1 MKKRT
6 QLVIAGTM
14 LLALASLLPSTAFA
28 QGGHSG
34 PSSQTLYG
42 PQTPLTQLKQMTV
55 AGDYV
60 AAGVGMRN
68 IGSGTVNITIP
79 PGAMLTSAWMYWGII
94 WQGTPPANTAD
105 VNGNTVNGTLLGTSG
120 TPCWP
125 NALATVPQINFY
137 GANVTGY
144 VTTGANSLT
153 NFPSGLTDN
162 SFPVGNI
169 TFPLLE
175 GATIVAVYQ
184 HPGWDY
190 NTITIYGGAQ
200 TFSSQNITNGMG
212 NFTAWTTGNPA
223 DQVAQATHIV
233 ADGQAVFAGAQTV
246 FNGVVTSGPTTA
258 IKPLDAFD
266 GADGILTVHPQ
277 QGLWDTHTLDY
288 SSFFPNGV
296 ATASNFGINALT
308 DCLTWGVQVFSA
320 KTAVNAFVDIKSGSC
335 PNSVNINSKGMLPV
349 TILGT
354 PWFDVTDIDPA
365 TVEILG
371 VGVTGNSSVEDSSTI
386 YLGFPQDCYDC
397 NLGGADG
404 FYDRTFKFKM
414 KDIVAALPNVSN
426 GDCYLVTVTGELYDG
441 TPFQGEDV
449 IRIIDNS
456 SPKGDAASPY
466 ALTLDQNAPNPFT
479 GQTAFRYTLPDEA
492 LVRLEVFNML
502 GQRVATVYEGMR
514 GAGAHV
520 IPWSAADA
528 ALSPG
533 SYIYRL
539 RAGNEVLSRMLVVS
553 R

>member
-1 MKKRT
+1 MKTRT
-6 QLVIAGTM
+6 QLLITGTM
-14 LLALASLLPSTAFA
+14 MLALSLFLPAATLA

-42 PQTPLTQLKQMTV
+42 PQVPLTQLMQMTIP
-55 AGDYV
+55 GDYV

-68 IGSGTVNITIP
+68 IGSGTVNIVIP
-79 PGAMLTSAWMYWGII
+79 PGATLTGAWMFWGII
-94 WQGTPPANTAD
+94 WQGTPPPSTAD
-105 VNGNTVNGTLLGTSG
+105 VNGMTVNGLLLGTSG

-125 NALATVPQINFY
+125 SASAIGPQINFY

-162 SFPVGNI
+162 SYPPTNI
-169 TFPLLE
+169 VFPLLE
-175 GATIVAVYQ
+175 GATIVATFK

-190 NTITIYGGAQ
+190 NTITVYGGAQ

-233 ADGQAVFAGAQTV
+233 ADGQAVFSGGQTV

-258 IKPLDAFD
+258 IKPTDAFD
-266 GADGILTVHPQ
+266 GADGILTVHPM

-296 ATASNFGINALT
+296 ATATNFGINAFS
-308 DCLTWGVQVFSA
+308 DCLTWGVQVFSSKA
-320 KTAVNAFVDIKSGSC
+320 AVNAFVDIKSGSC
-335 PNSVNINSKGMLPV
+335 PNSVNINSKGKLPV

-371 VGVTGNSSVEDSSTI
+371 VGITGNSSVTDNSTI
-386 YLGFPQDCYDC
+386 FLGFPQDCYDC
-397 NLGGADG
+397 NLGGPDG
-404 FYDRTFKFKM
+404 FDDRTFKFKTQ
-414 KDIVAALPNVSN
+414 DIAAALPNVSN
-426 GDCYLVTVTGELYDG
+426 GDCYLVTVTGNLYDG
-441 TPFQGEDV
+441 TPFVGQDV

-456 SPKGDAASPY
+456 SPKDDAAAPF

-479 GQTAFRYTLPDEA
+479 AQTAFRYTLPQDA
-492 LVRLEVFNML
+492 MVRLDVYNML

-514 GAGAHV
+514 SAGAHV
-520 IPWSAADA
+520 IPWNAADA
-528 ALSPG
+528 ALAPG
-533 SYIYRL
+533 SYVYRL
-539 RAGNEVLSRMLVVS
+539 HAGGDVLSRVLVIS